1 MSNRAACN
9 CGSKEIERSAVTQM
23 KHSHL
28 QQVVAWMQSFKR
40 IGAVHRVSNNVIK
53 IVFDRDDTLY
63 FNMQRSHATI
73 FTCNKEIARAKIFQ
87 APFDV
92 MLAKRFERSH
102 IERITLHNNDK
113 IMRIKVSQKGTYKAS
128 SSLLQLEFTGKYT
141 NAIIMDD
148 KGVVAEALR
157 HIDESVS
164 CRTVKVGERLEDPPL
179 PNYVPKAYPL
189 EDVRTFLDENYRK
202 EQSKKL
208 SALKQQKLNILQQR
222 LDVLQR
228 HYDALKSEVVLQN
241 KAAEYRHIG
250 HLIMANLHEIRPF
263 ALELT
268 LQDYDGSTVSLTPAK
283 AFPNANVMK
292 EYYFKQAKKMLQ
304 RSKNLHIERENLE
317 SKITYV
323 KHFIHTVRTAEDIE
337 SIALLFPEKAKQN
350 KKTARDDRIE
360 TFFIEGYKVL
370 LGKNEQGNIALLQ
383 QSKARDIWLHLKDR
397 PSAHVIIV
405 TDKQSVPQY
414 VIEQA
419 AALCVNFSVF
429 EGGRYLVD
437 YTPRREVKMQDGANV
452 LYYHYNTISVTKS

>member
-250 HLIMANLHEIRPF
+250 HLIIAEHIVSNTNLNEVWFVVSPQSPFKKKKNLLSEYNRLHLVNLAIEDNDKLKATDIEFKLPQPSYTIDTLVYLKEKYKNHEFSLIMGSDNLENLHKWKNAEILFKDYEFFVYKRPNH
-263 ALELT
+263 LNL
-268 LQDYDGSTVSLTPAK
+268 K
-283 AFPNANVMK
+283 NA
-292 EYYFKQAKKMLQ
+292 
-304 RSKNLHIERENLE
+304 
-317 SKITYV
+317 
-323 KHFIHTVRTAEDIE
+323 D
-337 SIALLFPEKAKQN
+337 KAKVSFLDAPMLN
-350 KKTARDDRIE
+350 ISS
-360 TFFIEGYKVL
+360 TFIRKNIKEGISVKYILHEKVL
-370 LGKNEQGNIALLQ
+370 KE
-383 QSKARDIWLHLKDR
+383 
-397 PSAHVIIV
+397 
-405 TDKQSVPQY
+405 
-414 VIEQA
+414 IE
-419 AALCVNFSVF
+419 
-429 EGGRYLVD
+429 EMTWY
-437 YTPRREVKMQDGANV
+437 
-452 LYYHYNTISVTKS
+452 KS